1 MNYLHNYAVM
11 PEFWIKHRLRKA
23 TVKLLN
29 IDACSVTNE
38 RRPLTFWFLILRGVD
53 NTTVSVC
60 HSFLFFFY
68 FDNLKL
74 SCALELRLSREL
86 VTRPSYVSHTGAE
99 LLTRFELTQ
108 FEMVP
113 LSLPSLYC

>member
-38 RRPLTFWFLILRGVD
+38 RRPLTFWFLILLGVD
-53 NTTVSVC
+53 NATVSVC
-60 HSFLFFFY
+60 HSFFTLTTSNSVVASSY
-68 FDNLKL
+68 GHVVNL
-74 SCALELRLSREL
+74 
-86 VTRPSYVSHTGAE
+86 
-99 LLTRFELTQ
+99 
-108 FEMVP
+108 
-113 LSLPSLYC
+113 

>member
-29 IDACSVTNE
+29 IDACCVTNE
-38 RRPLTFWFLILRGVD
+38 RRPLTFWFLILLGVD
-53 NTTVSVC
+53 NATVSVC
-60 HSFLFFFY
+60 HSFFY
-68 FDNLKL
+68 FDNFKL
-74 SCALELRLSREL
+74 SCGLELRSCREL

-99 LLTRFELTQ
+99 LSTRFELTQ
-108 FEMVP
+108 FETVP